1 MIAFFLQVYNCIDIF
16 FHQVKKQYR
25 LLQTIYHQSIQ
36 QPCYYFYTN
45 AYIPVSSNDTSCA
58 YNLHSAQYVYY
69 PEENR
74 LMHNSTQNIRS
85 YKHDYVGGS
94 ITIGENDTID
104 ITPWMETF
112 KIIEKNNQN
121 MNPYLFLQCFLIHN
135 GTRVEKDKR
144 YTLFLMDSSL
154 ETSCFV
160 YLHGNLITE
169 K

>member
-1 MIAFFLQVYNCIDIF
+1 
-16 FHQVKKQYR
+16 
-25 LLQTIYHQSIQ
+25 
-36 QPCYYFYTN
+36 
-45 AYIPVSSNDTSCA
+45 
-58 YNLHSAQYVYY
+58 VYY